1 MALRGKIDDF
11 GIVEIFQL
19 ISQQQ
24 RSGVLTIQSSGK
36 KADVIFAN
44 GMISKACPF
53 DLSLKR
59 DPFGDAAVKARLVTE
74 EELQRALGKHNE
86 SLKNLEE
93 VFLDMNLLSV
103 GQIQKINDFLLV
115 ETLYDVLQWK
125 SGDYEFSL
133 KEIEHDKRFSTIN
146 TTEHIILDLL
156 RMLDEEPELYQK
168 IPRFDIV
175 FQKNPLDEKTLTG
188 IDELT
193 INEKTIYR
201 LVDGIKTTQDI
212 ICQSL
217 LGRYNTLKALHSLLE
232 GHFIKKIAGEKAPSL
247 KPPIKKNYWQ
257 YVSYGIFPI
266 IIVLLL
272 LGLRL
277 LWSPSL
283 SEDIAAY
290 EKVFAKTQSQKIK
303 NALNVYFLKSGSY
316 PASLDALVHAG
327 LIKKDDL
334 TYPGGVKY
342 SYHLQADGSY
352 RLENAPL

>member
-1 MALRGKIDDF
+1 MALKGKIDDF

-24 RSGVLTIQSSGK
+24 RSGVLTIQSNGK
-36 KADVIFAN
+36 KADVFFLN
-44 GMISKACPF
+44 GMISKARPF
-53 DLSLKR
+53 YLSLKK

-74 EELQRALGKHNE
+74 EELQRALAKRNE
-86 SLKNLEE
+86 SFKNLEE

-103 GQIQKINDFLLV
+103 GQIQKINNYLLV
-115 ETLYDVLQWK
+115 ETLYDVFQWK
-125 SGDYEFSL
+125 SGNYEFSL
-133 KEIEHDKRFSTIN
+133 QEIEHDKRFCTIIP
-146 TTEHIILDLL
+146 TEHILLDLL
-156 RMLDEEPELYQK
+156 RMIDEEPELYQK

-175 FQKNPLDEKTLTG
+175 FQKNPLDEKTLPG

-212 ICQSL
+212 IYQSL

-232 GHFIKKIAGEKAPSL
+232 GNFIKKIAAKKAPSL
-247 KPPIKKNYWQ
+247 KAPTKKNYWQ
-257 YVSYGIFPI
+257 YVFYGISPL

-283 SEDIAAY
+283 SEDIASC

-303 NALNVYFLKSGSY
+303 NALNVYFLKSGDY
-316 PASLDALVHAG
+316 PVSLEDLVHTG
-327 LIKKDDL
+327 LIKKDDF
-334 TYPGGVKY
+334 TYPGVKY
-342 SYHLQADGSY
+342 DYHLQADGSY
-352 RLENAPL
+352 RLKDVPL